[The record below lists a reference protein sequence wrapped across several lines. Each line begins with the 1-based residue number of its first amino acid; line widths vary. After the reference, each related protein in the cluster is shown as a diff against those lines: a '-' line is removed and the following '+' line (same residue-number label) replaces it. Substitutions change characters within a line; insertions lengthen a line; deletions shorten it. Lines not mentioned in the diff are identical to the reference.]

1 MSGFSSPSGGDGG
14 SAPADWP
21 FVTVAEA
28 ARMVP
33 YSERWIRKKVEKGLL
48 RAWYEEQDGKEVL
61 VVNKNEL
68 IQKLGVRS
76 DLVELLNKPVTSCDA
91 LREAI
96 SMLEA
101 ANDLYEAGHTL
112 AASGELRGA
121 LRVLKALD
129 LDPATPLPPTVEKAL
144 KYATDYFRT
153 RGTIEAALAFAA
165 LQALQIAEL
174 KTLTIGQQEQF
185 AHRMAELVRAYLT
198 GGKK

>member
-1 MSGFSSPSGGDGG
+1 
-14 SAPADWP
+14 
-21 FVTVAEA
+21 
-28 ARMVP
+28 MVP

>member
-1 MSGFSSPSGGDGG
+1 MSGFSFPSGGAGG
-14 SAPADWP
+14 RAPA
-21 FVTVAEA
+21 
-28 ARMVP
+28 R
-33 YSERWIRKKVEKGLL
+33 R
-48 RAWYEEQDGKEVL
+48 
-61 VVNKNEL
+61 
-68 IQKLGVRS
+68 

-129 LDPATPLPPTVEKAL
+129 LDPAPPLPPTVEKAL
-144 KYATDYFRT
+144 KHATDYFRT

-174 KTLTIGQQEQF
+174 KTLTIGQQENF